1 MNDSEDQVQVS
12 EQEEV
17 GKETD
22 AATEGEDQEQSTEGE
37 QGNTESKL
45 YKLPDGREVS
55 ADDVFAE
62 YGKIVPEFTRRSQK
76 LRDFER
82 AEEEAKSKA
91 GQNARESI
99 AQDELL
105 KNVDPDVKDAIIKIV
120 EPRIESALKGIQ
132 EKNAQQ
138 ERDKA
143 FTAELGTL
151 EKKYPGG
158 DGRPKFD
165 RNVILEKMK
174 DSSNRDFDPETVYE
188 KIHKKELFDNQ
199 VKQALKKQ
207 RGGSQ
212 LETTGSGDGGKP
224 QGKTPKT
231 FAEAADSARSRI

>member
-82 AEEEAKSKA
+82 AEEEAKSGA
-91 GQNARESI
+91 EQRARE
-99 AQDELL
+99 AVAGDDTL
-105 KNVDPDVKDAIIKIV
+105 KDVDPAVRQVILQVAEPIIQKAIGG
-120 EPRIESALKGIQ
+120 LKGKQ
-132 EKNAQQ
+132 
-138 ERDKA
+138 
-143 FTAELGTL
+143 
-151 EKKYPGG
+151 
-158 DGRPKFD
+158 PK
-165 RNVILEKMK
+165 
-174 DSSNRDFDPETVYE
+174 
-188 KIHKKELFDNQ
+188 
-199 VKQALKKQ
+199 
-207 RGGSQ
+207 
-212 LETTGSGDGGKP
+212 
-224 QGKTPKT
+224 
-231 FAEAADSARSRI
+231 